1 MTNRHQRRAQASAAR
16 QHRSNVSAT
25 LLQKQFD
32 ELAKQAHQ
40 MRNVLFGIVKEQGR
54 VRVQRATI
62 DGLEEVD
69 GLEANWQGDTLV
81 IEFRAGKH
89 IPPEEAG

>member
-1 MTNRHQRRAQASAAR
+1 MTNRHERRAKASVAR

-32 ELAKQAHQ
+32 ELAKQAHE

-62 DGLEEVD
+62 DGLEEGD
-69 GLEANWQGDTLV
+69 GLEANWQGDMLF
-81 IEFRAGKH
+81 IEFRSGKH
-89 IPPEEAG
+89 VPKEAG